1 MFKGLVAQRLAAL
14 FVAGWLV
21 FSFPLL
27 GIWDRDATVFG
38 VPLFVVAL
46 FALWLVLTV
55 LLAWW
60 MERSAG
66 HPPGDE

>member
-46 FALWLVLTV
+46 FALWLALTV

>member
-27 GIWDRDATVFG
+27 GVWDRDATVFG
-38 VPLFVVAL
+38 LPLFVVAL
-46 FALWLVLTV
+46 FALWLALTV
-55 LLAWW
+55 VLAWW

-66 HPPGDE
+66 HPPEDE

>member
-27 GIWDRDATVFG
+27 GIWDRDATLFG

-46 FALWLVLTV
+46 FVLWLALTAV
-55 LLAWW
+55 LAWW
-60 MERSAG
+60 MERPDG

>member
-27 GIWDRDATVFG
+27 GIWDRDATVLG

-46 FALWLVLTV
+46 FALWLALTV